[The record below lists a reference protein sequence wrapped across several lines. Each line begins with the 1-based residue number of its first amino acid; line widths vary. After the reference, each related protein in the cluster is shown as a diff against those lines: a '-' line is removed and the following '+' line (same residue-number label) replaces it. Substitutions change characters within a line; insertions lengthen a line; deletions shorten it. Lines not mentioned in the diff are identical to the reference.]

1 MEGGEDPRMEFS
13 APLAIFS
20 EPQRFAGPPESLSAG
35 SDISV
40 GREYQPMSPSY
51 SPLPVRESVPGPST
65 GASSLTLSD
74 TGANEDSL
82 LCMSPVPESIWAHY
96 LRAKFPPWTGE
107 VPEDA
112 FILGPR
118 PYGFHNLALAA
129 KHFPPTTRLIIF
141 EAGERH
147 PFVAPLN
154 FEKILSNAAI

>member
-1 MEGGEDPRMEFS
+1 
-13 APLAIFS
+13 
-20 EPQRFAGPPESLSAG
+20 
-35 SDISV
+35 
-40 GREYQPMSPSY
+40 MSPSY
-51 SPLPVRESVPGPST
+51 SPSPVGESVPSPST

-74 TGANEDSL
+74 TGANEDNL
-82 LCMSPVPESIWAHY
+82 LSMSPVPESIWAHY

-129 KHFPPTTRLIIF
+129 KHLPPTTQLIIF

-147 PFVAPLN
+147 PFVASLN
-154 FEKILSNAAI
+154 FEKILSNAAIQFTLLTGLLD